1 MRIDMD
7 KQMVKSRIITGQNF
21 IADARQ
27 KAKSKEA
34 EEQVASKVQKAL
46 DGAATYEISE
56 EGKAKL
62 KDQQRLLDV
71 TSEEKQEK
79 KQIQKDFDPNAP
91 YNPAG
96 GVSRSAKSY
105 KEIIREQEA
114 IIETKNEIRAAG
126 EKTFQEY
133 EDNAELYSEEDR
145 GVVETARK
153 AFDAATDTSVEEATI
168 QDAINGVY
176 GPGAHSPETLLE
188 EAMEGESTLEPVEP
202 PGAETEQIKADEI
215 ALMGTYVDKRHE
227 GDGMEQQIGS
237 SEEDEKQT
245 ADAVEKRAE
254 EKREQEQAANPQE
267 RMKADALER
276 PGVTLQALEEIEKE
290 KQ

>member
-1 MRIDMD
+1 MRIDME

-34 EEQVASKVQKAL
+34 EEQIASKVQKAL

-62 KDQQRLLDV
+62 KDQQRLLDA

-79 KQIQKDFDPNAP
+79 KQVQKNFDPNAP
-91 YNPAG
+91 YNPVAG
-96 GVSRSAKSY
+96 VPIWAKSY

-126 EKTFQEY
+126 EKAFQEY
-133 EDNAELYSEEDR
+133 EDNARLYSEEDR

-153 AFDAATDTSVEEATI
+153 AFDAATDTSAEEATI

-188 EAMEGESTLEPVEP
+188 EAMEGESTLEPAEP
-202 PGAETEQIKADEI
+202 PAAENEQIKADEI
-215 ALMGTYVDKRHE
+215 ALMETYVDKRHE
-227 GDGMEQQIGS
+227 GDGIEQQVGS
-237 SEEDEKQT
+237 SEEDEKKKDGT
-245 ADAVEKRAE
+245 V
-254 EKREQEQAANPQE
+254 EKREQEQPTDPQE
-267 RMKADALER
+267 QAKADVLER
-276 PGVTLQALEEIEKE
+276 PGVILQELEEIEK
-290 KQ
+290 KKANA

>member
-34 EEQVASKVQKAL
+34 EEQIASKVQKAL

-56 EGKAKL
+56 EGKEKL
-62 KDQQRLLDV
+62 KDQQRLLDA

-91 YNPAG
+91 
-96 GVSRSAKSY
+96 SSLTAKSY

-114 IIETKNEIRAAG
+114 IIKTKNEIRAAG
-126 EKTFQEY
+126 EKTFQEH
-133 EDNAELYSEEDR
+133 EDNAGLYSEEDR

-153 AFDAATDTSVEEATI
+153 TFDAATDTSVEEATI
-168 QDAINGVY
+168 QAAINGEF

-188 EAMEGESTLEPVEP
+188 EAMEGESTLEPAEP
-202 PGAETEQIKADEI
+202 PAAENEQIKADEI
-215 ALMGTYVDKRHE
+215 ALMETYVDKSHE
-227 GDGMEQQIGS
+227 GDGIEEQVGS
-237 SEEDEKQT
+237 SEEDEKKKDGT
-245 ADAVEKRAE
+245 VEKRAE
-254 EKREQEQAANPQE
+254 EKREQEQPTDPQE
-267 RMKADALER
+267 QAKADVLEQ
-276 PGVTLQALEEIEKE
+276 PGVTLQELEEIEK
-290 KQ
+290 KKANA